1 MKNDVQSEINRLV
14 KSLTDKQSMDG
25 TWRFCFEGSLM
36 TDSYMIILLR
46 SLGINNEELIR
57 KLVRRLESKQNK
69 NGAWK
74 LYYDEKEGN
83 LSATVEAY
91 SALLYSGYK
100 RKSDEE
106 MEKAREFIHTQG
118 GLDKVNSLT
127 KIMLSLTGQYPWPK
141 YFPIPIEI
149 ILLPQ
154 SFPINLFDFVGYAR
168 VHMAPILI
176 VADQK
181 FVLKSES
188 TPNLTDLR
196 NERDTEGYGFEEF
209 RSYEARSFMSLI
221 QQSIKNLIGLPGELH
236 QMALEQAKKYMLNR
250 IEPDGT
256 LYSYFSSTFLMI
268 FALLSLGYSKDDP
281 IIKEAIK
288 GLKALVCHTD
298 GHIHIQNSTS
308 TVWDTSLISHAL
320 QTSGVDISSTT
331 IQSSIQYLLQRQHY
345 RYADW
350 SIRNPYTLPGGW
362 GFSDINTLN
371 PDVDDTTASLR
382 AIRKIASQS
391 PTLRQSWFRGVNW
404 VLSMQNDDGG
414 WPAFEKNTDK
424 KILTLVPIDGSE
436 SASIDP
442 STADLTG
449 RTLEFLGRDARLNIY
464 HPQIKSGV
472 RWLEK
477 NQEKD
482 GSWYGRWGISYIY
495 GTWAAITGMRAVGV
509 KADNPAIQIG
519 VSWLE
524 NIQNADGGWGESCKS
539 DIEKKYVSLGS
550 STPSQTAWALDA
562 LISVN
567 DYPTD
572 EINRG
577 IDCLIKKLNDKNWTY
592 TYPTGA
598 GLPGSFYVY
607 YHSYNYIWP
616 LLTLSHYLE
625 KYSDLRYK

>member
-1 MKNDVQSEINRLV
+1 MCMKKIVQSEINRLV
-14 KSLTDKQSMDG
+14 ERLQEKQSKDG
-25 TWRFCFEGSLM
+25 TWRFCFEGSPM

-46 SLGINNEELIR
+46 SLGINDEDFIR
-57 KLVRRLESKQNK
+57 KLASRLEAKQSE

-74 LYYDEKEGN
+74 LFADEKDGN

-91 SALLYSGYK
+91 YALLYSGYK
-100 RKSDEE
+100 QKNE
-106 MEKAREFIHTQG
+106 MEQARQFIISQG
-118 GLDKVNSLT
+118 GIDKVNSLT
-127 KIMLSLTGQYPWPK
+127 KIMLGVTGQYPWPK
-141 YFPIPIEI
+141 HFPVPIEI

-154 SFPINLFDFVGYAR
+154 SLPINFFDFSGYAR

-181 FVLKSES
+181 FVLKRNNTPDLSELE
-188 TPNLTDLR
+188 TKRVL
-196 NERDTEGYGFEEF
+196 EGMSFEEF
-209 RSYEARSFMSLI
+209 RTYEARSFISLI
-221 QQSIKNLIGLPGELH
+221 EQSIEKLIGLPSKLH
-236 QMALEQAKKYMLNR
+236 QQALTHAKRYMLDR

-256 LYSYFSSTFLMI
+256 LYSYFSATFLMI
-268 FALLSLGYSKDDP
+268 FALLSQGNSKDDP
-281 IIKEAIK
+281 VIKNAIK
-288 GLKALVCHTD
+288 GLKTLVCQTD

-320 QTSGVDISSTT
+320 QTSGVNISSTT
-331 IQSSIQYLLQRQHY
+331 IQRSSQYLIQRQHY
-345 RYADW
+345 QYGDW
-350 SIRNPYTLPGGW
+350 MIHNPYVLPGGW
-362 GFSDINTLN
+362 GFSDINTMN

-382 AIRKIASQS
+382 ALRKTASQF
-391 PTLRQSWFRGVNW
+391 PLLRQSWYQGMNW
-404 VLSMQNDDGG
+404 ILSMQNDDGG

-424 KILTLVPIDGSE
+424 KFLTLVPIDGSE

-449 RTLEFLGRDARLNIY
+449 RTLEFLGRDARLNMNY
-464 HPQIKSGV
+464 PQIKSGI

-509 KADNPAIQIG
+509 KADNHSIENG
-519 VSWLE
+519 VRWLK

-539 DIEKKYVSLGS
+539 DSEKKYVSLGS

-562 LISVN
+562 LISVY
-567 DYPTD
+567 DDPTD

-577 IDCLIKKLNDKNWTY
+577 IDCLINKLNNQDWTY

-598 GLPGSFYVY
+598 GLPGSFYIY

-616 LLTLSHYLE
+616 LLTLSHYLR
-625 KYSDLRYK
+625 KYIN